1 MGLKILRGSPLLP
14 SIPQPRPEEEW
25 VCLLYAPEE
34 VNDLGLSDQVAL
46 PSPKPGPL
54 PTQPGE
60 EPPFLSSCTRLLGSL
75 GLPGQRSPPF
85 SELPPRTVDTWGP
98 STLVPVDCSC
108 WRLLHRPISC
118 RSEEMKDL
126 SYVPFPTL
134 VTMESKEGLRRD
146 SWQLSHIQDNETE
159 AKVREMVCLD

>member
-60 EPPFLSSCTRLLGSL
+60 EPPFSVLMYKASRQSGA
-75 GLPGQRSPPF
+75 PWAEISPF
-85 SELPPRTVDTWGP
+85 L
-98 STLVPVDCSC
+98 
-108 WRLLHRPISC
+108 
-118 RSEEMKDL
+118 
-126 SYVPFPTL
+126 
-134 VTMESKEGLRRD
+134 
-146 SWQLSHIQDNETE
+146 
-159 AKVREMVCLD
+159 

>member
-1 MGLKILRGSPLLP
+1 MHLKKPMILGSLTKLPFPPLNQDRCQLSQWKNGL
-14 SIPQPRPEEEW
+14 
-25 VCLLYAPEE
+25 
-34 VNDLGLSDQVAL
+34 
-46 PSPKPGPL
+46 
-54 PTQPGE
+54 
-60 EPPFLSSCTRLLGSL
+60 FLSSCTRLLDSL
-75 GLPGQRSPPF
+75 DFLGRDLPPF
-85 SELPPRTVDTWGP
+85 SEFPPRTVDTWGP

-108 WRLLHRPISC
+108 WRLLHRPISY

-146 SWQLSHIQDNETE
+146 SWQFSHIQDNETE